1 VVKYMYIVRERVIR
15 TSGGQPHRHWLLACR
30 IPQVHRRRRS
40 HFPDELLEAEEGAL
54 DFLFAYDYRFSTVRG
69 SLRGAFFRGDTFP
82 KSVTGTIWMGDAFP
96 KSVTGTIWRVCYLPK
111 AEAAPGRTRA
121 PADARAA
128 VPTRTTAG
136 FTDSGSQ
143 APTLRKATPEQSGHF
158 QFTTGGAAPLFRF
171 RHK

>member
-1 VVKYMYIVRERVIR
+1 MYIVRERAIR
-15 TSGGQPHRHWLLACR
+15 ESEGGHTGICVWRVGSRKSTA
-30 IPQVHRRRRS
+30 VAAVF
-40 HFPDELLEAEEGAL
+40 HFPDGLLEAEEGAL
-54 DFLFAYDYRFSTVRG
+54 DFLFAYDYRFSTVPTLICRLE
-69 SLRGAFFRGDTFP
+69 SEFTDKQVNTVLHRSRTAREHL
-82 KSVTGTIWMGDAFP
+82 
-96 KSVTGTIWRVCYLPK
+96 WRPVLTNRLCYLPK

-143 APTLRKATPEQSGHF
+143 APTLREATPEQSGHF